1 MTNMAKKKPKRL
13 KLTDQIRQAIEDCG
27 ETRYQIWK
35 ATSIDNATLCRFV
48 SGERGLSMEALDTLA
63 EYLELDIIS
72 RRSSKGTSA
81 K

>member
-1 MTNMAKKKPKRL
+1 MTNMAKKKTKRV

-35 ATSIDNATLCRFV
+35 ATGIDNATLCRFV

-63 EYLELDIIS
+63 EYLELDIVS
-72 RRSSKGTSA
+72 RRKGA
-81 K
+81 KGK